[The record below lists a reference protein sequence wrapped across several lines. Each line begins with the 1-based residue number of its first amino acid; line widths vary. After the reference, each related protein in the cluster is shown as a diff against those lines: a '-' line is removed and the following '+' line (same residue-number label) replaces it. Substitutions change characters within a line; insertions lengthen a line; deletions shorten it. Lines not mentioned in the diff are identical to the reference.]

1 MRKILL
7 FLALSLVVSFSANS
21 ADYNL
26 KRSVIGSGGFVG
38 SVSGEYKASG
48 IIGQLVIGKSSGT
61 SVTGDAYKVYSGFWV
76 PSSEDMKSINT
87 DNLSSRGQI
96 TNYPNPA
103 NSSTTFRFSLDSPAY
118 VTLRVFDVMGN
129 AITTVLEGY
138 LESGEHRIAWN
149 LRTSLG
155 EEIASGSYL
164 YELLVNRNASADGV
178 SEGNYSLKNVVK
190 ITK

>member
-7 FLALSLVVSFSANS
+7 SLALSLVICFSAN
-21 ADYNL
+21 AEEYQL

-48 IIGQLVIGKSSGT
+48 IIGQLVVGKSTGT
-61 SVTGDAYKVYSGFWV
+61 SVTGDAYKVYNGFWV
-76 PSSEDMKSINT
+76 PSPDGDGAIDDGTMAN
-87 DNLSSRGQI
+87 RGSI
-96 TNYPNPA
+96 TNFPNPA
-103 NSSTTFRFSLDSPAY
+103 SSSTNFKFDLEHDSY

-138 LESGEHRIAWN
+138 LEAGNHTIEWN
-149 LRTSLG
+149 LRTAMG

-164 YELLVNRNASADGV
+164 YELLVNDAATSGV
-178 SEGNYSLKNVVK
+178 NKGNYSLKNVVK
-190 ITK
+190 IAK